1 MQRIR
6 FRLVL
11 PVVFGFL
18 AFVLFT
24 WQHETNRMI
33 ELMGMAWDMGPPM
46 WPYQAVPLFSY
57 AINAPA
63 YIVCWPLTK
72 LIDVPA
78 DWPYYMVWLPVIVLL
93 WWWVGTRIDF
103 GLLGRR
109 KYRHPTFTAV
119 LMFVG
124 ALVLLILSVNIGVGE
139 YRLFQHYW
147 PAQRAINAA
156 IILLRAI
163 GPILWC
169 LLLARAFIR
178 SAFRLLGRDFQR
190 PPQTV

>member
-6 FRLVL
+6 FRVVL

-18 AFVLFT
+18 SLVLFA
-24 WQHETNRMI
+24 WQHENNRMI
-33 ELMGMAWDMGPPM
+33 ELMGMAWDTGPPM
-46 WPYQAVPLFSY
+46 WPYRAVPLFSY

-63 YIVCWPLTK
+63 YVACWPLTR

-78 DWPYYMVWLPVIVLL
+78 DWPYYVVWFPAIVLL
-93 WWWVGTRIDF
+93 WWWVGTPIDF

-109 KYRHPTFTAV
+109 KYEHPKFLAV
-119 LMFVG
+119 LLFVG

-139 YRLFQHYW
+139 YHLFRYYW
-147 PAQRAINAA
+147 PAQRTINAA
-156 IILLRAI
+156 IILLRAV

-169 LLLARAFIR
+169 LLFARASIL
-178 SAFRLLGRDFQR
+178 SAFHLCARSESPG
-190 PPQTV
+190 